1 MGLTFSA
8 YPMTYEGKG
17 ATFLFLR
24 RLTDASAK
32 HNNLIITSAKEIMFS
47 SVLVSLFVS
56 FICLFAGLICL
67 FVCVCVSR
75 ITQKLLNRFSQNS
88 VERWH
93 MGHGTNRYIL
103 VVIRLMLLS
112 GLGLGSGYGH
122 R

>member
-88 VERWH
+88 V
-93 MGHGTNRYIL
+93 GHGTNRYIL

-112 GLGLGSGYGH
+112 GLGLG
-122 R
+122 